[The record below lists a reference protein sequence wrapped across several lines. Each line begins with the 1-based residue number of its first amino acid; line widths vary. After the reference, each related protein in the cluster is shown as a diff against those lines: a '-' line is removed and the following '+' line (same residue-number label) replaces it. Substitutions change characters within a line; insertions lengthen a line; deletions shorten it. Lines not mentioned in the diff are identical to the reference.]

1 MYFRLNFLLPV
12 SILIFVLS
20 SCSQQP
26 ELGNAPMP
34 DNYHEEFQEWSD
46 YRIGVLSD
54 STGWLRMIDLQWLS
68 EGENSF
74 GSASNNDIVFPE
86 GKIADYAGTFL
97 LENSVIIMN
106 VADNVEVT
114 HNLEPV
120 NELVILDNE
129 DNRPRVQHGDLIWFS
144 DVRDDQYGIR
154 LYSLDTPKADEF
166 DGFPRYDISEEW
178 HKQARFIPHEEPQT
192 MLVDDVIDRQREVTS
207 PGKLEFSIDG
217 ELYTLDAIES
227 SGRFFIMF
235 ADHTNEDETYQ
246 AGRYML
252 VPQPENDDES
262 VILDFNKA
270 YNPPCAFSK
279 FTTCQ
284 LPPPQNR
291 LDVAIEA
298 GEKRPVNF
306 EGL

>member
-1 MYFRLNFLLPV
+1 MQKTLNVFIPFLILP
-12 SILIFVLS
+12 LLLF
-20 SCSQQP
+20 SCSQKP

-34 DNYHEEFQEWSD
+34 ENYNEEFNEWSEH
-46 YRIGVLSD
+46 RINVLTD
-54 STGWLRMIDLQWLS
+54 STGWLRMIDLQWLN

-74 GSASNNDIVFPE
+74 GSAPDNDIQFPE
-86 GKIADYAGTFL
+86 GKIDDYAGYFELNNHIVTM
-97 LENSVIIMN
+97 SVSEG
-106 VADNVEVT
+106 VEVT

-120 NELVILDNE
+120 NKLKLLDEE

-144 DVRDDQYGIR
+144 DVRDDQIGIR

-166 DGFPRYDISEEW
+166 DGFPRYPIQEEW
-178 HKQARFIPHEEPQT
+178 HKAARFIPYDEPKT
-192 MLVDDVIDRQREVTS
+192 MIVDDVVDRQREVTS
-207 PGKLEFSIDG
+207 PGQLEFSVDG
-217 ELYTLDAIES
+217 EVYTLDTIES

-235 ADHTNEDETYQ
+235 SDETNQTETYQ

-252 VPQPENDDES
+252 MPQPDNINDT

-291 LDVAIEA
+291 LDVEITA
-298 GEKRPVNF
+298 GEKRPVDF
-306 EGL
+306 EGI